1 MNAEIQGEAKDDEE
15 GLDGEGG
22 GDGGDSEDEEEED
35 EEEEDEEEED
45 EEEEEEENEQPLSL
59 EWPETR
65 RKQAIYLFLLP
76 IVFPLW
82 LTVPDVRRLVGL
94 PSCPQVAYP

>member
-1 MNAEIQGEAKDDEE
+1 MGSIEDGEADLLP
-15 GLDGEGG
+15 GSWALDLKGCF
-22 GDGGDSEDEEEED
+22 S
-35 EEEEDEEEED
+35 
-45 EEEEEEENEQPLSL
+45 
-59 EWPETR
+59 TR